1 MCPKIIVDN
10 HKKIYLDN
18 CHKPSTYYVANDCCS
33 KRYIKIKDDCCSS
46 EYIKVKDDCCS
57 TKYVKVKDCCSK
69 QYIEINDSCC
79 KKYVKVD
86 NCCSNIIKV
95 HKHEYEKKIYY
106 CKCCDKYKI
115 KKVKKCCC

>member
-1 MCPKIIVDN
+1 MCPKIIIDN

-18 CHKPSTYYVANDCCS
+18 CHKPCTYYLSNDCCS
-33 KRYIKIKDDCCSS
+33 KKYIKVNDCCSS
-46 EYIKVKDDCCS
+46 
-57 TKYVKVKDCCSK
+57 
-69 QYIEINDSCC
+69 QYIEINDCCC

-86 NCCSNIIKV
+86 NCCSHTVKV

-115 KKVKKCCC
+115 KKVKKCNCC